1 MIYRLLASLTA
12 AVVLTA
18 CASTISS
25 DSLSKPADPARKVV
39 VKEFR
44 YLNAG
49 DGAASYG
56 LNSGTYKIEFE
67 SSEGYYFRGVGN
79 CVKIA
84 ALLNQNKVAYP
95 DNMFPGG
102 LFVSKSKSDKPYQVY
117 YYQYNLSPTPNSID
131 AAPVVYS
138 TATPVGT
145 QVGGAVIGGALVD
158 AIISSAKGKIL
169 LLPTRTGFDLRPY
182 VSEVEPETK

>member
-1 MIYRLLASLTA
+1 MAIAILLAG
-12 AVVLTA
+12 
-18 CASTISS
+18 CASTIPAET
-25 DSLSKPADPARKVV
+25 LSKPSDPSRRLA

-56 LNSGTYKIEFE
+56 LNSGIYTIEFE

-84 ALLNQNKVAYP
+84 ALLNQNKIAYP

-131 AAPVVYS
+131 AAPVVYL